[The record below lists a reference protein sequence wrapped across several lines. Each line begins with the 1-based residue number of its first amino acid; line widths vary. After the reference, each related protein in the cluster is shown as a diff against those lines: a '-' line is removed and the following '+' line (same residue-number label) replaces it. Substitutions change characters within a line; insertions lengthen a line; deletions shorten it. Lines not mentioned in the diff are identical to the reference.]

1 MEKVSITLITGFIAT
16 ALVTILLFLK
26 ACRYHRTAVAIICV
40 LLITQS
46 ALGIA
51 GFFTHWE
58 AMPPRFLFL
67 IAPGLLI
74 TLLLM
79 TTSKGKTFIDA
90 LDLSQL
96 TLLHTIR
103 IPVEMT
109 LYYLSVAALIP
120 VSMTFAGHN
129 YDILSGMSAPVI
141 YYLVFWRKRM
151 GTRGLLIWNVLCLVL
166 LVIIVTTAVL
176 AAKTPFQQIDFDQP
190 NIGIGYFP
198 FVLLP
203 GIVVPLVLISHLAS
217 IRQLMALHKT
227 QR

>member
-1 MEKVSITLITGFIAT
+1 MENISLIVIIGFIAT
-16 ALVTILLFLK
+16 SITTVFLFLK
-26 ACRYHRTAVAIICV
+26 ASGYNKTAIVVITGLIIIQSV
-40 LLITQS
+40 L
-46 ALGIA
+46 GGM

-58 AMPPRFLFL
+58 AVPPRFLFL

-79 TTSKGKTFIDA
+79 TTSKGKIFIDA
-90 LDLSQL
+90 LDLPQL

-103 IPVEMT
+103 IPIEMT

-129 YDILSGMSAPVI
+129 YDILSGMSAPII

-203 GIVVPLVLISHLAS
+203 GIVVPLVLISHLAA